1 MQFHSDIS
9 KEYAPY
15 ITKPM
20 LAMLNHN
27 YFTHTNEDSSVK
39 SYANKDKTYSTTISL
54 DTFVVIAVGV

>member
-1 MQFHSDIS
+1 
-9 KEYAPY
+9 
-15 ITKPM
+15 M